1 MIYRDLNSNLINSIL
16 NDIFYPVQEK
26 QYYTYSN
33 TGLKKESDRYIYQTP
48 AIGLD
53 KKDIDIQVK
62 NNTLL
67 INSNVSKERLCE
79 ISNNINHSIKLKEK
93 IDINNVVAKLE
104 KGILKITLP
113 FLISK
118 KEDVIKINIV

>member
-1 MIYRDLNSNLINSIL
+1 MIYGDLNSNLINSIL
-16 NDIFYPVQEK
+16 DDIFYPVQEK
-26 QYYTYSN
+26 KYYTYSS
-33 TGLKKESDRYIYQTP
+33 TGLKKESDRYIYKTP

-67 INSNVSKERLCE
+67 INSKVSKENLCE

-93 IDINNVVAKLE
+93 INTNNVIANLE

-113 FLISK
+113 FLIA
-118 KEDVIKINIV
+118 EEEVVKINIL